1 MRIGLT
7 GGIGSGKSTAA
18 ARFAELG
25 AVVIDADQLAR
36 QALGPGTPGSTAVL
50 DRFGAD
56 LADADGVL
64 DRARLAGVVF
74 ADPAALADL
83 NAIVHP
89 LVAARTAELTEA
101 AGPDAVVVYD
111 VPLLVENDLA
121 GGFQAVVVVEAP
133 LPARL
138 ARLAERGMAEAEARS
153 RIAAQASDDQ
163 RRAVATVVLD
173 NSGTVDELR
182 AQVDEL
188 LATLDGRGGEQP
200 GLVTPNGIG

>member
-25 AVVIDADQLAR
+25 AVVIDADRLAR
-36 QALGPGTPGSTAVL
+36 QALAPGSPGLAAVL
-50 DRFGAD
+50 DRFGAE
-56 LADADGVL
+56 LADAEDVL
-64 DRARLAGVVF
+64 DRARLASLVF

-89 LVAARTAELTEA
+89 LVAIRTAELAEA
-101 AGPDAVVVYD
+101 AGPDAMVVYD

-121 GGFQAVVVVEAP
+121 GGFQVVVVVETP

-138 ARLAERGMAEAEARS
+138 ARLAERGMVEAEARS
-153 RIAAQASDDQ
+153 RIAAQATDAQ
-163 RRAVATVVLD
+163 RRAVANAVLD
-173 NSGTVDELR
+173 NSGSVDELR

-188 LATLDGRGGEQP
+188 LASLGGHGANNP
-200 GLVTPNGIG
+200 VW